1 MKKIFFL
8 FVLLFVIFFAFAVVA
23 TESAYVFP
31 GWKCTDVA
39 KIQAALDSAPLP
51 VQKAMCTILLKQAQT
66 PPANFAALAAQIDEV
81 GAQYALSPAQVTSF
95 KKQYPYC
102 QGQFIEEAWVFCK
115 ANPTEYDL
123 YYLTRDGN
131 KLGYTPAQLYTLMLE
146 RLLAGN
152 FNAALTKTTIG
163 KLIDLAVAADI
174 PTTKADLQKLNRK
187 LSKNLLVDKA
197 AWEPVIA
204 QIRTTIETY

>member
-8 FVLLFVIFFAFAVVA
+8 FVLLFVVFFAFAVTA
-23 TESAYVFP
+23 ADWTFP
-31 GWKCTDVA
+31 GWKCTDTV

-51 VQKAMCTILLKQAQT
+51 VQKAMCAILLKQAQM

-81 GAQYALSPAQVTSF
+81 GAQYALSPAQVIGF

-102 QGQFIEEAWVFCK
+102 QGRFIEDAWTFCK
-115 ANPTEYDL
+115 ANPTDYDL
-123 YYLTRDGN
+123 YYLNRDAS
-131 KLGYTPAQLYTLMLE
+131 KLGYTSAQLYAV
-146 RLLAGN
+146 LLDKLLVGN
-152 FNAALTKTTIG
+152 FNAALTKSTVG
-163 KLIDLAVAADI
+163 KLIDLAVAADV
-174 PTTKADLQKLNRK
+174 PTAKADLQKLNRK
-187 LSKNLLVDKA
+187 LSKNLLVDKT